1 LSKKVK
7 NGEEVA
13 VNISEF
19 DKDINQKL
27 DKQVTRVVKLL
38 SLSNKSVA
46 TAESCTGGLLSEL
59 ITSVPGASGVF
70 ECGVCSY
77 SNRIKHSIL
86 GVDNSILDEF
96 TEVSSQTAVAMARGM
111 KNLSG
116 ADIAVSVTGIAGPG
130 GGTPEKPVGTVFVG
144 FASEQGCYARHLDLS
159 GRGLSREQIRKHT
172 ALNVFNEVEAI
183 LTGENNDE

>member
-1 LSKKVK
+1 VK

-38 SLSNKSVA
+38 SLSNKSIA
-46 TAESCTGGLLSEL
+46 TAESCTGGLISEL

-70 ECGVCSY
+70 EFGVCSY
-77 SNRIKHSIL
+77 SNRIKHDVL
-86 GVDNSILDEF
+86 GVDNRILDEF
-96 TEVSSQTAVAMARGM
+96 TEVSVQTAMAMAEGM
-111 KNLSG
+111 RRISG

-130 GGTPEKPVGTVFVG
+130 GGTPEKPVGTVFIG
-144 FASEQGCYARHLDLS
+144 FSTENGCYARCPDLC
-159 GRGLSREQIRKHT
+159 GMGLNRDGIRKHT
-172 ALNVFNEVEAI
+172 ALSVFNEVELI
-183 LTGENNDE
+183 LMGENNNE